1 MIKPI
6 ITLIRISGS
15 DTYVSRSFDRLDDK
29 AIDIIKGCIAEDNEL
44 TFTPEEIEK
53 CYLLDL
59 NKLKEN
65 YGDLHNDSGK
75 DFDINH
81 EGTPI
86 WEYNDEVEVFTY
98 VLHESLLSIS
108 DSVNVQVTEHD
119 GPEGFAVE
127 PVDQSEVKYGIL
139 AECNVHSFTLFE
151 TAKAAKDFMDK
162 HNLSPKD
169 YTIQHY
175 TNGTIEDPTVI
186 DSEGNML
193 YRYENNVK
201 IQEN

>member
-65 YGDLHNDSGK
+65 YGHLHNDSGK
-75 DFDINH
+75 DFDLNH
-81 EGTPI
+81 DGTPI
-86 WEYNDEVEVFTY
+86 WEYNDGVEVITY

-108 DSVNVQVTEHD
+108 SSNTVTITEKD
-119 GPEGFAVE
+119 GQEGYAIE
-127 PVDQSEVKYGIL
+127 PAEESEEDQETLTTLGIY
-139 AECNVHSFTLFE
+139 SFILFE
-151 TAKAAKDFMDK
+151 NKEEAEEFIRTKNIPADRFK
-162 HNLSPKD
+162 
-169 YTIQHY
+169 TVHY
-175 TNGTIEDPTVI
+175 KKGEIEDPSFI
-186 DSEGNML
+186 DCYGNML
-193 YRYENNVK
+193 YRYENGKK
-201 IQEN
+201 IKF